1 MSSPSFSL
9 HERAQLSQNFL
20 KDPLL
25 IASLLDRFDLGHD
38 SVVYEI
44 GPGEGIITEQLA
56 LRHKQ
61 VVAIEKDP
69 RLARLLMRK
78 FGDWPNVTIYS
89 GDFLRHRL
97 PRIPFKVF
105 ANIPFNSTA
114 AIVTRLTTAERP
126 PDDAYLAMQ
135 KEAAEMFLGKP
146 RESLRTILL
155 KPWFETDIVHR
166 FHRWDFVPA
175 PRVDVVML
183 RLRKR
188 GPPLVNNTDRQDFRD
203 FVVYTF
209 TRWQPT
215 GRNPLNVFFTGRQRR
230 FIAREL
236 GINPDAH
243 PASLSIDQW
252 LSLFKQL
259 KMVENVRALQAI
271 SGSERCLLQQQRKLQ
286 KIHRTR
292 SARSK
297 TP

>member
-1 MSSPSFSL
+1 MSSSPL
-9 HERAQLSQNFL
+9 GKRVQLSQNFL
-20 KDPLL
+20 KDPCLV
-25 IASLLDRFDLGHD
+25 ASLLDRFDLGHD

-56 LRHKQ
+56 LRYKQ

-69 RLARLLMRK
+69 LLAHLLQRR
-78 FGDWPNVTIYS
+78 FGAWPNVTIHS
-89 GDFLRHRL
+89 GDFLHYRL
-97 PRIPFKVF
+97 PRSPYKVF
-105 ANIPFNSTA
+105 ANIPFNVTSD
-114 AIVTRLTTAERP
+114 IVNRLIGAEYP

-135 KEAAEMFLGKP
+135 QEAADMFLGKQ

-166 FHRWDFVPA
+166 FQRWDFAPT

-188 GPPLVNNTDRQDFRD
+188 GPPLVNNTDRQYFRD
-203 FVVYTF
+203 FVVHVF

-215 GRNPLNVFFTGRQRR
+215 GHNPLNGIFTGRQRR
-230 FIAREL
+230 YIEREL
-236 GINPDAH
+236 GFDLGATPT
-243 PASLSIDQW
+243 SLSIEQW
-252 LSLFKQL
+252 LSLFGQL
-259 KMVENVRALQAI
+259 KIVGNTRTLQTI
-271 SGSERCLLQQQRKLQ
+271 SGSEKCLHQQQRRLQ

-292 SARSK
+292 SARHK